1 MAAIGLR
8 LDFDAV
14 RLRRLRRRRQ
24 VTVIGFGGCWRWR
37 SFRTARPVW
46 KPGAWS
52 GWIVRFHATGCTVST
67 LVAPTSTLVA
77 QTALPT
83 VQHSGR
89 PVG

>member
-8 LDFDAV
+8 LDFDAAG
-14 RLRRLRRRRQ
+14 LRRRRQ

-67 LVAPTSTLVA
+67 LVAPT
-77 QTALPT
+77 ALPT
-83 VQHSGR
+83 VQPLGR